1 MCGTEMEIRMKSAD
15 VERAYNRK
23 KVTGEEAIRHIQSG
37 QRVFISHCSAE
48 PRYMVKL
55 LAEHK
60 EQYENVEIV
69 QLLPLGEMPLAEK
82 GMEKHFRYNSIFV
95 GNATRNPVAE
105 GRADY
110 TPCFFYQVPELFRT
124 TLPLDTAVIQ
134 VSKPDEHGYCSF
146 GVSIDCIKAAAEN
159 ARVVIAQVNEN
170 MPRTLGDSFIHINA
184 IDYIVEQSE
193 PIMEIPTPVIGEAEK
208 EIGRLCASLI
218 QDGDTIQ
225 IGIGSISDA
234 VLLSLKGKKRLGIHS
249 EMLSDEIVDLI
260 ESGVIT
266 NSEKEINRGLTV
278 VSFVLGS
285 RKLYDYVNNNPSIKM
300 HQISYVN
307 NPAVIMQHKNMVA
320 INFCVEIDL
329 MGQVASETV
338 GTKQISAVG
347 GQVDFVRGASL
358 SQNGRS
364 IIAMTS
370 TAKNGTIS
378 KIVPFLQEG
387 TPVTTS
393 RNDVDYVVTEYGIA
407 KLKGHTL
414 AERARAL
421 IAIAHPRFRRALTE
435 EWNKRFRI
443 VG

>member
-1 MCGTEMEIRMKSAD
+1 MSINN
-15 VERAYNRK
+15 VYNEK
-23 KVTGEEAIRHIQSG
+23 WVTGEEAIAHIKSG

-48 PRYMVKL
+48 PAYLVKL

-69 QLLPLGEMPLAEK
+69 QLMPLGEMPLAEK
-82 GMEKHFRYNSIFV
+82 GMEKHFHYNSIFV

-110 TPCFFYQVPELFRT
+110 TPCFFYQVPELFKT
-124 TLPLDTAVIQ
+124 ILPLDVAMIQ

-146 GVSIDCIKAAAEN
+146 GVSIDCIKGAAES
-159 ARVVIAQVNEN
+159 AKMVIAQVNEN
-170 MPRTLGDSFIHINA
+170 MPRTLGDSFIHIND
-184 IDYIVEQSE
+184 IDYMVEHNAPIV
-193 PIMEIPTPVIGEAEK
+193 EIPTPKIGEAER

-218 QDGDTIQ
+218 HDGDTIQ
-225 IGIGSISDA
+225 VGIGGISDA
-234 VLLSLKGKKRLGIHS
+234 VLLSLKDKKNLGVHS

-266 NSEKEINRGLTV
+266 NTEKEINRGLTV

-285 RKLYDYVNNNPSIKM
+285 KKLYDYVNNNPSIKM

-307 NPAVIMQHKNMVA
+307 NPAVIMQHKNIVSV
-320 INFCVEIDL
+320 NFCVQVDL

-338 GTKQISAVG
+338 GTKQISSVG
-347 GQVDFVRGASL
+347 GQVDFVRGVSMAE
-358 SQNGRS
+358 NGRS

-370 TAKNGTIS
+370 TAKNGEIS
-378 KIVPFLQEG
+378 KIVPFLEKG

-414 AERARAL
+414 AERAKAL
-421 IAIAHPRFRRALTE
+421 INIAHPKFREKLTA
-435 EWNKRFRI
+435 EWNKRFR
-443 VG
+443 

>member
-1 MCGTEMEIRMKSAD
+1 MSIEKT
-15 VERAYNRK
+15 YNAK
-23 KVTGEEAIRHIQSG
+23 WVTGEEAISHIKSG

-48 PRYMVKL
+48 PGYLVNL

-60 EQYENVEIV
+60 DNYENVEIV
-69 QLLPLGEMPLAEK
+69 QLMPLGLMPLAEK
-82 GMEKHFRYNSIFV
+82 GMEKHFHYNSIFV
-95 GNATRNPVAE
+95 GGATRNAVAE

-110 TPCFFYQVPELFRT
+110 TPCFFYQVPELFKT
-124 TLPLDTAVIQ
+124 TLPLDVAVVQ

-146 GVSIDCIKAAAEN
+146 GVSIDCIKAAAEH
-159 ARVVIAQVNEN
+159 AKMVIAQVNEN
-170 MPRTLGDSFIHINA
+170 MPRTLGDAFIHIND
-184 IDYIVEQSE
+184 IDYLVEYNSPIVE
-193 PIMEIPTPVIGEAEK
+193 IPVPVIGDAER

-225 IGIGSISDA
+225 VGIGGISDA
-234 VLLSLKGKKRLGIHS
+234 VLLSLKDKKDLGIHS

-266 NSEKEINRGLTV
+266 NSKKEINRGLTV

-285 RKLYDYVNNNPSIKM
+285 KKLYDYVNNNPSIKM

-307 NPAVIMQHKNMVA
+307 NPAIIMQHKNIVS
-320 INFCVEIDL
+320 INFCVQVDL

-338 GTKQISAVG
+338 GTKQISSVG
-347 GQVDFVRGASL
+347 GQVDFVRGVSMAE
-358 SQNGRS
+358 NGRS

-370 TAKNGTIS
+370 TAKNGEIS
-378 KIVPFLQEG
+378 KIVPFFEKG

-414 AERARAL
+414 AERAKAL
-421 IAIAHPRFRRALTE
+421 IAIAHPKFRDELME
-435 EWNKRFRI
+435 EWNKRF
-443 VG
+443 